1 MADATDNLMKLRPVV
16 FTYKSDTTGRTQY
29 GLVAEEVAELYPELV
44 VHSADGQVETVR
56 YRLLSSMLHNEWQK
70 QHQTIASLEALEQ
83 AAGIDTGSAEPLSSR
98 RSNLWFI
105 LGGVALG
112 SLVLGGTVTTARWT
126 RK

>member
-56 YRLLSSMLHNEWQK
+56 YRLLRAYPNNPAARKAMS
-70 QHQTIASLEALEQ
+70 AQ
-83 AAGIDTGSAEPLSSR
+83 AK
-98 RSNLWFI
+98 W
-105 LGGVALG
+105 
-112 SLVLGGTVTTARWT
+112 
-126 RK
+126 RKAM